1 MHRAGLVQ
9 AEPAGAALPV
19 QDGQTTVIRNG
30 TNLRDVIFATAE
42 GDNIYALGGDDT
54 IVGGAGNDWIMG
66 GAGADTIM
74 GGAGFD
80 GADYSDSTAGIV
92 VVVGSY
98 ASGGTAQG
106 DFVASDIE
114 TIWASEYNDV
124 LLGDAGANNLY
135 GNGGN
140 DTLLGGDG
148 DDWIEGGAGNDWI
161 EGGAGADYM
170 SGGSGIDTVS
180 YAGHVSATQDGIYVE
195 IGGLTA
201 SGATGDTVTADVENL
216 IGTQYSDSLVG
227 NAGNN
232 RLEGGAGGDAIFG
245 GAGNDVVVG
254 GAGDDY
260 MSGGA
265 NTDTVS
271 YVNSSAGV
279 VVDLRGGDAAGGDAE
294 GDHLMA
300 DFENFQGSEF
310 RDIVQ
315 GNGSNNHLT
324 MRGGD
329 DFASG
334 GGGDDN
340 LFGGDGHD
348 YLMGDANDD
357 QLYGDAGN
365 DTLLGGSGKDRL
377 TGGDGHDKLTGGT
390 GADTFAFGNDLL
402 GDTDTIVDFRRSEG
416 DKIRMSSVDA
426 NANLAG
432 HQDFTFIGT
441 GAFTGQAGQLHYS
454 SNGFETLLTGD
465 VNGDSV
471 ADFTIK
477 LMDAPGLISS
487 DFIF

>member
-1 MHRAGLVQ
+1 MFRY
-9 AEPAGAALPV
+9 
-19 QDGQTTVIRNG
+19 G
-30 TNLRDVIFATAE
+30 TNFRDVIQATAE
-42 GDNIYALGGDDT
+42 GDNIYGYGGDDT
-54 IVGGAGNDWIMG
+54 LLGGAGNDWIMG
-66 GAGADTIM
+66 GAGADAIF

-80 GADYSDSTAGIV
+80 GVDYSDSTAGIV

-124 LLGDAGANNLY
+124 LLGDAGDNNLF

-140 DTLLGGDG
+140 DTLLGGNG
-148 DDWIEGGAGNDWI
+148 DDWIEGGAGDDWI

-180 YAGHVSATQDGIYVE
+180 YAD
-195 IGGLTA
+195 
-201 SGATGDTVTADVENL
+201 SGAGVYAVLGTYGSGANQSFYTARFGTAEGDQLREIENL
-216 IGTQYSDSLVG
+216 VGSAHNDKLIGDE
-227 NAGNN
+227 ANN
-232 RLEGGAGGDAIFG
+232 TLTGGAGDDNLRG
-245 GAGNDVVVG
+245 GAGNDTLVG
-254 GAGDDY
+254 GTGRDTL
-260 MSGGA
+260 SGGSG
-265 NTDTVS
+265 TDTVS

-279 VVDLRGGDAAGGDAE
+279 VVDLRGGNAGGGDAE
-294 GDHLMA
+294 GDFLTA
-300 DFENFQGSEF
+300 DFENFQGSAF

-315 GNGSNNHLT
+315 GNSFNNHLT
-324 MRGGD
+324 MNGGD
-329 DFASG
+329 DYASG

-340 LFGGDGHD
+340 LFGGAGHD
-348 YLMGDANDD
+348 YLVGDSGND
-357 QLYGDAGN
+357 QLNGDAGN

-377 TGGDGHDKLTGGT
+377 SGGDGNDKLTGGT
-390 GADTFAFGNDLL
+390 EADTFVFGNDLL

-432 HQDFTFIGT
+432 HQDFVFIGT
-441 GAFTGQAGQLHYS
+441 ASFANQAGQLRYS